1 MRTTSISAQM
11 LRFKGNDMTTIT
23 ASRATDSRELAAEFQ
38 GGCPL
43 CAGARLSPALLLP
56 DAAGTSTRIWQ
67 CLDCFA
73 HVPETAQE
81 GTSGH
86 ECAIDR
92 QVAFHEAYWSD
103 CTAESMAALRDDLK
117 RMVQLMQTQFGAP
130 AAEDLMIEIGAG
142 RGGLLRALLDCGYP
156 ALGCEPS
163 AHLVQQAR
171 TYFDLDE
178 SVLRHESGE
187 ELLDRLEAE
196 GVRPRVFILWHV
208 LEHLVD
214 PLGLLSRCTRLLRE
228 DGGLI
233 LQLPLLHSA
242 YVYPEHYFFIT
253 PDTVPVL
260 AERLG
265 GLPWRTQ
272 VDAENKFVTVCFGAT
287 AHGGENALTTD
298 GLSAKWR
305 AARARAEPIQTR
317 DLAIVHLHEAYQQ
330 VGHDLRAARADLE
343 RFSVAHAETVSLL
356 DHAAHIDAI
365 NVRTISEL
373 SDRLDQQAAHTAQV
387 DELRIEQVRRDDEIG
402 ALREQL
408 AALVAHCDEQ
418 AGELQRQGSLL
429 EGRHADVARL
439 ENVVVEQQAAHTA
452 EVDRLHLEQA
462 RRDDEIRG
470 LREQLAVLSAQLEEW
485 TGSFQRQGMLL
496 QERHADVTRLET
508 VIAEQGAL
516 LDAERAQSVS
526 RRAELDGLRTEL
538 AQAQSVHAQL
548 LAALDAA
555 RDAHRTTEVQLG
567 DMALELSLARQLS
580 AQKDEALKA
589 QAALIDERWTAMQEM
604 GREISMRDAALAEQ
618 AGENAWAW
626 RLVEGGR
633 EREAGLRYRLADA
646 EARVTEFDERLWT
659 KVLRACG
666 AKPSQRLVGLSAHA
680 RSRHFA
686 ERSHNRYWW
695 HRVGCTDYIPLI
707 YDFLSPDEWAVLE
720 DWFDDTEKRYE
731 STGEANVPP
740 LSLLFGL
747 ISGNGLSRIVQ
758 CGHYVGYSTLLLSFL
773 LRRMGVRNGL
783 YSIDIDPE
791 VTAYTKNWLRRAGL
805 MPHTR
810 LTIADSA
817 DPAQAV
823 AAEAYLGGAPQ
834 LVFIDSSHQYAHTLR
849 ELDLWYDRLTRGG
862 MIVLHDVSTY
872 AASLDRSND
881 GGVQRAV
888 NEWCARRGI
897 SALSLNGFVDGGR
910 AGDYPYLDGCGLS
923 VIQKSD

>member
-1 MRTTSISAQM
+1 MPTISISVQM
-11 LRFKGNDMTTIT
+11 LRFKGDDMTTIT
-23 ASRATDSRELAAEFQ
+23 AANATDLREIHAEFR
-38 GGCPL
+38 GSCPL
-43 CAGARLSPALLLP
+43 CGGARLSPALLLP
-56 DAAGTSTRIWQ
+56 DAEGNSTRIWQ

-73 HVPETAQE
+73 HVPETAQTA
-81 GTSGH
+81 TSDH
-86 ECAIDR
+86 ERAIDQ
-92 QVAFHEAYWSD
+92 QVAFHEAFWSD
-103 CTAESMAALRDDLK
+103 CTAESMAALRGDLK
-117 RMVQLMQTQFGAP
+117 RMVELMRAQFGAP
-130 AAEDLMIEIGAG
+130 AAEDLLVEIGSG
-142 RGGLLRALLDCGYP
+142 RGGLLRALLDHGYR

-163 AHLVQQAR
+163 AQLVQLAR

-178 SVLRHESGE
+178 SVLRHESGHA
-187 ELLDRLEAE
+187 LLDRLEAE
-196 GVRPRVFILWHV
+196 GARPRVIILWHV

-214 PLGLLSRCTRLLRE
+214 PLQLLSRCARLLRE

-242 YVYPEHYFFIT
+242 YVYPEHYFFVT

-265 GLPWRTQ
+265 GLPCQAQ
-272 VDAENKFVTVCFGAT
+272 VDAENKFITVCFGT
-287 AHGGENALTTD
+287 AVRGGEDPTRVGELAA
-298 GLSAKWR
+298 SWR
-305 AARARAEPIQTR
+305 AAHARAEPIQTR
-317 DLAIVHLHEAYQQ
+317 DLALAHLQDAYQQ
-330 VGHDLRAARADLE
+330 AGHDLQAVRADLE
-343 RFSVAHAETVSLL
+343 RLNAAHAEAASQL
-356 DHAAHIDAI
+356 DHAARIDAI
-365 NVRTISEL
+365 NVRTIADL
-373 SDRLDQQAAHTAQV
+373 SDRLDQQAAHAAEV
-387 DELRIEQVRRDDEIG
+387 DGLRIEQARRDDEIG

-408 AALVAHCDEQ
+408 AALAAQRNEQ
-418 AGELQRQGSLL
+418 ADALQRQDALL
-429 EGRHADVARL
+429 EERNADVAHL
-439 ENVVVEQQAAHTA
+439 ESMVAEQQAAHTA
-452 EVDRLHLEQA
+452 KVEGLRIEQA

-470 LREQLAVLSAQLEEW
+470 LQEQLAVLVAQLDEQV
-485 TGSFQRQGMLL
+485 GALQRQGALIE
-496 QERHADVTRLET
+496 ERHTDVARLES
-508 VIAEQGAL
+508 VIAEQ
-516 LDAERAQSVS
+516 RAQEAS
-526 RRAELDGLRTEL
+526 RQAELDGLRAAL
-538 AQAQSVHAQL
+538 AQSQIVQTQVL
-548 LAALDAA
+548 VALDAA
-555 RDAHRTTEVQLG
+555 RDAHRTTEAQHG
-567 DMALELSLARQLS
+567 NMALELALARQLS

-589 QAALIDERWTAMQEM
+589 QATLIDERWTAMQEM

-618 AGENAWAW
+618 AGESAWAW

-646 EARVTEFDERLWT
+646 EALVAKLDQRPWAR
-659 KVLRACG
+659 VLRACG
-666 AKPSQRLVGLSAHA
+666 VTPSRRLADLSAHA
-680 RSRHFA
+680 RSRRFA

-695 HRVGCTDYIPLI
+695 HRVGCTDYVPLI
-707 YDFLSPDEWAVLE
+707 YDFLSPDEWSVLE

-791 VTAYTKNWLRRAGL
+791 VTAYTKNWMRRAGL
-805 MPHTR
+805 MPHAR

-849 ELDLWYDRLTRGG
+849 ELDLWYGRLTRGG
-862 MIVLHDVSTY
+862 LIVLHDVSSY
-872 AASLDRSND
+872 AASLDSSND

-888 NEWCARRGI
+888 NEWCARQGVT
-897 SALSLNGFVDGGR
+897 ALSLNSFVDGGR

-923 VIQKSD
+923 VIQKSE